1 MLQDGMAGSR
11 TWAARQ
17 RIVVGGARTVR
28 GVTGGVQHAE
38 VGY

>member
-1 MLQDGMAGSR
+1 MLQDGMTGSR

-17 RIVVGGARTVR
+17 RIAVGGARTVR
-28 GVTGGVQHAE
+28 GATGGVRHAE